1 MKRRYRVVDVFSD
14 RALLGNPVAV
24 VLDAQQLDSAAMQ
37 RIARWTNLSETT
49 FVLPPDVAGT
59 THRVRIFTP
68 ASELPFAGHPTLG
81 TAHAV
86 VAAGIVS
93 EAHLV
98 QNALVQQCGAGLVTI
113 ERSGSGYRLRL
124 PLARSTP
131 LDAATSQELATAL
144 RMPVDLTVAA
154 RLIDVGPKWI
164 VARIAT
170 NAALLAARP
179 DFSRLAAL
187 ERRLGATGAT
197 VFTARDDA
205 DVTDIE
211 TRSFAPSQGVD
222 EDPVCGSGNGA
233 VAVFRREHGE
243 LTSGTRYVASQGR
256 CVGRDGR
263 VEVELAASGD
273 IWIGGRCVSTVVGEI
288 DC

>member
-24 VLDAQQLDSAAMQ
+24 VLDAQELDSAAMQ

-49 FVLPPDVAGT
+49 FVLPPDVAGA

-93 EAHLV
+93 DANLV
-98 QNALVQQCGAGLVTI
+98 QTALVQQCGAGLVTI
-113 ERSGSGYRLRL
+113 ERSRSGYRLRL
-124 PLARSTP
+124 PPARSTL
-131 LDAATSQELATAL
+131 LDAATSEELATAL

-179 DFSRLAAL
+179 DFARLAAL
-187 ERRLGATGAT
+187 ERRLGATGVT
-197 VFTARDDA
+197 VFAARDDA

-243 LTSGTRYVASQGR
+243 LTSGTRYIAAQGR

-263 VEVELAASGD
+263 VEVEIAACDD
-273 IWIGGRCVSTVVGEI
+273 IWIGGRCVSTLVGEI

>member
-49 FVLPPDVAGT
+49 FVLPPDVAGA

-93 EAHLV
+93 EANLV

-170 NAALLAARP
+170 NVALLAARP
-179 DFSRLAAL
+179 DFARLAAL

-197 VFTARDDA
+197 VFAAHDDA